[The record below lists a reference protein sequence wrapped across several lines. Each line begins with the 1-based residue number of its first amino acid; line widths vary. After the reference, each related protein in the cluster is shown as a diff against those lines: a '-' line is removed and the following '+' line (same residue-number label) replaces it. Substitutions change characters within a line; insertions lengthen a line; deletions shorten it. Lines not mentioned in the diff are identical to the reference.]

1 MISSVLGM
9 LSLCRG
15 KGKTIHHVKS
25 RQTGQL
31 FSNHDTPCTKNS
43 IPMGKITGMTFR
55 TGDMRLCNSDA
66 QGIRHAIKLRHW
78 GAAGTAGDFELKIG
92 TPKEIFEGEARVAMT
107 PESALQL
114 QKLGHECV
122 IETGAGAVAGF
133 SDATYK
139 DAGVTVVKT
148 AAALWKAAD
157 VVAKVRAPDTAELK
171 RLRADQT
178 LISFFN
184 PAGNTEGMEA
194 AASKGATVI
203 AMEMIPRISRAQKMD
218 ALSSMANIAGYRAV
232 IEAGNNFGRFFTGQ
246 ITAAGKVPP
255 AKVLVVGAGVA
266 GLAAIGTA
274 TSLGAI
280 TYAFDVRPE
289 VAEQVES
296 MGAEFV
302 YLDFEEDQ
310 QDGAATGGYAAV
322 SSPEFREAQLAK
334 FRELAPEVDIVITT
348 ALIPN
353 RDAPE
358 LWTEDMVKAMKPGS
372 VIIDL
377 AAEKGGNC
385 KLTVMDQKIVTD
397 NGVTIIGY
405 TDFPSRMATQAS
417 TLYAT
422 NIRHLLTDL
431 TPEKDG
437 VIHHNMEDDVIRGA
451 TVTHEKA
458 ITFPPPPPKVAAIAA
473 APKKETPKALTAEEK
488 RAKELADFK
497 AATKQQV
504 TLLAVGGAL
513 LLGVGLVAPASFMQ
527 HFIVFVLAVFVG
539 FQVIWGVAHS
549 LHTPLMAVTNAIS
562 SIIILGAL
570 MQIGSSSFL
579 VIILAALSVF
589 MCGINI
595 FGGFLVT
602 RRMLAMFQKS

>member
-1 MISSVLGM
+1 M
-9 LSLCRG
+9 
-15 KGKTIHHVKS
+15 
-25 RQTGQL
+25 
-31 FSNHDTPCTKNS
+31 
-43 IPMGKITGMTFR
+43 
-55 TGDMRLCNSDA
+55 
-66 QGIRHAIKLRHW
+66 
-78 GAAGTAGDFELKIG
+78 KIG
-92 TPKEIFEGEARVAMT
+92 TPKETFEGEARVAMT
-107 PESALQL
+107 PDSALQL
-114 QKLGHECV
+114 QKLGHACV
-122 IETGAGAVAGF
+122 VETGAGALAGF
-133 SDATYK
+133 DDAAYK
-139 DAGVTVVKT
+139 AAGVEVVKST
-148 AAALWKAAD
+148 AALWKAAD
-157 VVAKVRAPDTAELK
+157 VIAKVRAPSNAEVK
-171 RLRADQT
+171 RLRDGQT
-178 LISFFN
+178 LVSFFN
-184 PAGNTEGMEA
+184 PAGNTDLMEA
-194 AASKGATVI
+194 AANKGATVI
-203 AMEMIPRISRAQKMD
+203 AMDMVPRISRAQKMD

-232 IEAGNNFGRFFTGQ
+232 IEASNNFGRFFTGQ

-266 GLAAIGTA
+266 GLAAIGTS

-280 TYAFDVRPE
+280 TLAFDVRPE

-302 YLDFEEDQ
+302 YLDFEEEQ
-310 QDGAATGGYAAV
+310 ADGSASGGYASV

-334 FRELAPEVDIVITT
+334 FLELAPDVDIVITT

-353 RDAPE
+353 REAPE
-358 LWTEDMVKAMKPGS
+358 LWTEDMVAAMKPGS
-372 VIIDL
+372 VIVDL

-385 KLTVMDQKIVTD
+385 KLTVMDEKIVTK

-405 TDFPSRMATQAS
+405 TDFPSRMAAQAS
-417 TLYAT
+417 TLYST
-422 NIRHLLTDL
+422 NIRHMMTDL

-437 VIHHNMEDDVIRGA
+437 VINHNMEDDVIRGA
-451 TVTHEKA
+451 TITYAKEV
-458 ITFPPPPPKVAAIAA
+458 TFPPPPPKVAAIAA
-473 APKKETPKALTAEEK
+473 QPKKQAVKELTREEK
-488 RAKELADFK
+488 TANEVAAFK
-497 AATKQQV
+497 QQTKNQV

-513 LLGVGLVAPASFMQ
+513 LLAVGLVAPASFMQ

-570 MQIGSSSFL
+570 MQIGSGSFL
-579 VIILAALSVF
+579 VILLAALSVF

>member
-1 MISSVLGM
+1 M
-9 LSLCRG
+9 
-15 KGKTIHHVKS
+15 
-25 RQTGQL
+25 
-31 FSNHDTPCTKNS
+31 
-43 IPMGKITGMTFR
+43 
-55 TGDMRLCNSDA
+55 
-66 QGIRHAIKLRHW
+66 
-78 GAAGTAGDFELKIG
+78 KIG
-92 TPKEIFEGEARVAMT
+92 TPKEVFEGERRVAMT
-107 PESALQL
+107 PDSALQL
-114 QKLGHECV
+114 HKLGHECL
-122 IETGAGAVAGF
+122 IEAGAGEASGF
-133 SDATYK
+133 DDEAYRS
-139 DAGVTVVKT
+139 AGVEVVKS

-157 VVAKVRAPDTAELK
+157 VVAKVRVPDESEMK
-171 RLRADQT
+171 KLREGQT
-178 LISFFN
+178 LISFFS
-184 PAGNTEGMEA
+184 PVADEAKMQA
-194 AASKGATVI
+194 AAKKGATVV

-255 AKVLVVGAGVA
+255 ARVLVIGAGVA
-266 GLAAIGTA
+266 GLAAIGTS

-280 TYAFDVRPE
+280 TLAFDVRPE

-302 YLDFEEDQ
+302 YLDFEEEQ
-310 QDGAATGGYAAV
+310 QDGAVTGGYASV

-334 FRELAPEVDIVITT
+334 FRELAPEVDIVICT

-353 RDAPE
+353 REAPE
-358 LWTEDMVKAMKPGS
+358 LWTADMVASMKSGS
-372 VIIDL
+372 VIVDL

-385 KLTVMDQKIVTD
+385 KQTVMDKKIVTA

-405 TDFPSRMATQAS
+405 TDFPSRMGAQAS
-417 TLYAT
+417 TLYST
-422 NIRHLLTDL
+422 NIRHLMTDL

-437 VIHHNMEDDVIRGA
+437 VINHNMEDDVIRGA
-451 TVTHEKA
+451 TIAHAEAV
-458 ITFPPPPPKVAAIAA
+458 TFPPPPPKINAIAQQKNKPA
-473 APKKETPKALTAEEK
+473 APKELTSEEK
-488 RAKELADFK
+488 KATELAAFK
-497 AATKQQV
+497 AQTKKQV

-513 LLGVGLVAPASFMQ
+513 LLLVGLVAPASFMQ
-527 HFIVFVLAVFVG
+527 HFIVFVLSVFIG

-549 LHTPLMAVTNAIS
+549 LHTPLMAITNAIS

-570 MQIGSSSFL
+570 MQIGSGSGL
-579 VIILAALSVF
+579 VVVLAALSVF

>member
-1 MISSVLGM
+1 MKFGV
-9 LSLCRG
+9 
-15 KGKTIHHVKS
+15 
-25 RQTGQL
+25 
-31 FSNHDTPCTKNS
+31 
-43 IPMGKITGMTFR
+43 
-55 TGDMRLCNSDA
+55 
-66 QGIRHAIKLRHW
+66 
-78 GAAGTAGDFELKIG
+78 
-92 TPKEIFEGEARVAMT
+92 PKEVFEGEARVALT
-107 PESALQL
+107 PESAKQL
-114 QKLGHECV
+114 QKLGYDCA
-122 IETGAGAVAGF
+122 IEAGAGAAAGF
-133 SDATYK
+133 SDKVYAE
-139 DAGVTVVKT
+139 AGVEVIEGAK
-148 AAALWKAAD
+148 ALWDACD
-157 VVAKVRAPDTAELK
+157 IVAKVRQPDETEMGY
-171 RLRADQT
+171 LREGQT

-184 PAGNTEGMEA
+184 PGGNAEGMEKA
-194 AASKGATVI
+194 KETGANVI
-203 AMEMIPRISRAQKMD
+203 AMEMVPRISRAQKMD

-246 ITAAGKVPP
+246 VTAAGKVPP
-255 AKVLVVGAGVA
+255 AKVLIVGAGVA
-266 GLAAIGTA
+266 GLAAIGTS

-302 YLDFEEDQ
+302 YLDFKEEQ
-310 QDGAATGGYAAV
+310 QDGAATGGYASV

-334 FRELAPEVDIVITT
+334 FRELAPEMDIVITT

-353 RDAPE
+353 REAPE
-358 LWTEDMVKAMKPGS
+358 LWTEDMVAAMKPGS
-372 VIIDL
+372 VIVDL

-385 KLTVMDQKIVTD
+385 KLTVKDEKIVTE

-422 NIRHLLTDL
+422 NIRHMMTDL

-437 VIHHNMEDDVIRGA
+437 KLVHNMEDDVIRGA
-451 TVTHEKA
+451 TVTYDHA

-473 APKKETPKALTAEEK
+473 KPKEKVKELTPEEK
-488 RAKELADFK
+488 RAAEVAAFK
-497 AATKQQV
+497 KQTRNQV
-504 TLLAVGGAL
+504 TLIAVGAIL

-527 HFIVFVLAVFVG
+527 HFIVFVLSVFIG
-539 FQVIWGVAHS
+539 FQVIWNVSHS

-570 MQIGSSSFL
+570 MQIGSGSWL
-579 VIILAALSVF
+579 VILLAALSVF
-589 MCGINI
+589 MAGINI